1 MIFVVKRI
9 SFHARASAG
18 ISGGLPHLMQ
28 FTDVDCISSVYRFAV
43 YRKGITVL
51 SVTIIPLDYDDFVK
65 TK

>member
-1 MIFVVKRI
+1 MIFVDQRI

-43 YRKGITVL
+43 YRKGTTV
-51 SVTIIPLDYDDFVK
+51 TTAAIIPLNYDAFVK
-65 TK
+65 ME